1 MSLRR
6 RDFLKSGLALGAL
19 GLAGPF
25 FAPAL
30 RANGADADVLV
41 VGAGLSGLYAA
52 LLLEREGLKVQVI
65 EGSERV
71 GGRLRTLDHLPGQP
85 EAGGQTID
93 VMYARV
99 HYMLSEL
106 GLDTIPRGSDGGHA
120 YYIRDQ
126 LMAREQWTQSASNRL
141 TGVEREIL
149 PDRLYSWGLD
159 QINAL
164 ENVADWADPGFAG
177 HDRRSIRAA
186 LKADGRSD
194 EALRLMDRWFDGVGM
209 DNMSALFAYRKD
221 KVLKSGREGWF
232 RIKGGSARLTDAMA
246 AALQREIHFNKAV
259 VALATDK
266 AGIEA
271 RCADG
276 SIYRARHGLVS
287 VPFSV
292 LRDIAISPGLPKPQA
307 RLVRNM
313 PYNAITLVKLG
324 IKAPFWESDG
334 LPAGLYADSFIERIV
349 ATRGQDGE
357 LHMLD
362 CWIKGSGAVAMDKY
376 PPAEIGERVMQ
387 ELARVRPATAGKLE
401 VLDVTSWGQNPWSR
415 GSYHFW
421 GVGQFNRY
429 RDHWIRPHGNLR
441 WIGEHTA
448 QLSMGM
454 EGACESAEREALN
467 ILDQMGA

>member
-6 RDFLKSGLALGAL
+6 RDFLKSGLALGAI

-65 EGSERV
+65 EGSNRV

-99 HYMLSEL
+99 LYMLSEL

-120 YYIRDQ
+120 YFIRERLFGRDD
-126 LMAREQWTQSASNRL
+126 WASSPANIL
-141 TGVEREIL
+141 KGEERAIL

-159 QINAL
+159 RVNAL
-164 ENVADWADPGFAG
+164 ENVADWLEPELAP

-194 EALRLMDRWFDGVGM
+194 EALRLMERWFDGIGM

-232 RIKGGSARLTDAMA
+232 RVKGGSARLTDAMA
-246 AALQREIHFNKAV
+246 AALEREIHFNKAV
-259 VALATDK
+259 VALSSEK
-266 AGIEA
+266 GHVEA

-276 SIYRARHGLVS
+276 SVYRARYGLVS
-287 VPFSV
+287 VPFSI
-292 LRDIAISPGLPKPQA
+292 LRDIAISPRLPKLQA
-307 RLVRNM
+307 ELVRKL
-313 PYNAITLVKLG
+313 PYNHITLVKLG
-324 IKAPFWESDG
+324 IKAPFWDEDG
-334 LPAGLYADSFIERIV
+334 LPPGLYADSFIERIA
-349 ATRGQDGE
+349 ATPGQDGQ
-357 LHMLD
+357 LHVLD
-362 CWIKGSGAVAMDKY
+362 VWLKGAGAREMDKHR
-376 PPAEIGERVMQ
+376 PAEIGERVLR
-387 ELARVRPATAGKLE
+387 ELARVRPASAGKLE

-421 GVGQFNRY
+421 GVGQFGRY

-448 QLSMGM
+448 QLAMGM

-467 ILDQMGA
+467 ILEEMGA